1 MGYRQRGMN
10 TFASY
15 YKNLKGV
22 AKYLNFQDL
31 IKAQRF
37 DPFWK
42 EIIDQL
48 YYEKM
53 IKFQK

>member
-1 MGYRQRGMN
+1 M
-10 TFASY
+10 FASY